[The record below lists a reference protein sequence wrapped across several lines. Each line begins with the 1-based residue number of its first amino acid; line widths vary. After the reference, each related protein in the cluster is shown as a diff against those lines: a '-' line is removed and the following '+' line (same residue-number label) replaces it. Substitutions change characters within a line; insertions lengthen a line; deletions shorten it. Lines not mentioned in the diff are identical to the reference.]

1 MGVTI
6 CLKLDGFDKLG
17 ESQVAGHKDGKWMD
31 VLSWNWGLTQS
42 ASAHVSTGA
51 SSGSAD
57 VKDLTITKYLDKA
70 SPNLIKNCFIGAN
83 HKDAVL
89 EVLKATGKGSDSIC
103 MVRIT
108 MAGPVFISSVHTGEH
123 GDNDRFVET
132 VSFNFATVKFEYT
145 GQKADQSADAPVSSG
160 DLKISEKF

>member
-6 CLKLDGFDKLG
+6 CLKLDGVPG
-17 ESQVAGHKDGKWMD
+17 ESLVAKHKDEID

-51 SSGSAD
+51 GTGSAD
-57 VKDLTITKYLDKA
+57 VKDLTITKYLDKS

-89 EVLKATGKGSDSIC
+89 SVMKATGKGGDAIT
-103 MVRIT
+103 MVKIT

-132 VSFNFATVKFEYT
+132 VSLNFATVKFEYT
-145 GQKADQSADAPVSSG
+145 GQKADQSADATVGSG
-160 DLKISEKF
+160 DLKIAEKF

>member
-6 CLKLDGFDKLG
+6 CLKLDGVLG
-17 ESQVAGHKDGKWMD
+17 ESTVAGHKDGKWMD

-57 VKDLTITKYLDKA
+57 VKDLTITKYVDKS
-70 SPNLIKNCFIGAN
+70 SPLLIKNCYIGAN
-83 HKDAVL
+83 HKDATL

-123 GDNDRFVET
+123 GENDRFVET

-145 GQKADQSADAPVSSG
+145 GQKADQTADSTVGSG
-160 DLKISEKF
+160 DLKIAEKF